1 MAVLE
6 QDLMLRRELE
16 GRLHALCQP
25 LTVLLGRL
33 ELVKITGPREE
44 LVDAL
49 TVAREETLRIVI
61 CVREMRTLLER
72 AEG

>member
-1 MAVLE
+1 
-6 QDLMLRRELE
+6 
-16 GRLHALCQP
+16 
-25 LTVLLGRL
+25 LGRL